1 MSCGKGSLGKPAL
14 DKPLSDSEG
23 VLKVAM
29 TSRRGKAFGKSIDK
43 TGEKSLPECFAP
55 TDGGIQL
62 DFSNILSDSST
73 ITGI

>member
-1 MSCGKGSLGKPAL
+1 MINLPNLPVQFAVL
-14 DKPLSDSEG
+14 EG

-43 TGEKSLPECFAP
+43 TGEKSSPECFAP

-62 DFSNILSDSST
+62 DFSNILLLNP
-73 ITGI
+73 